1 MSRIPFRPRVA
12 RLAAAALL
20 ALALAGCGASTLP
33 QIHSENERLASA
45 RRLMVQRDWGIAA
58 ELLTTYVQNNGG
70 SAQVDEAIYLL
81 GECHLRLKDY
91 AGAQSDFQRLIRD
104 FPESDSAA
112 AGEYMLGEA
121 FWGNARGPDF
131 DQEDTQKALAQWEQF
146 LTRHPDHARAPEARS
161 RVVTARTRL
170 ARKTLDAATLYW
182 KMRHTGPSR
191 LYFQK
196 VVDDFPD
203 TPLVGDALIGL
214 ALCDA
219 QQGKRDESV
228 AALRDLETRFPGTP
242 LAARAAHERQ
252 RVESG
257 KVKAAK
263 PPRHLPPSE
272 GAPGQLP

>member
-1 MSRIPFRPRVA
+1 MTRTPVSTRASRLV
-12 RLAAAALL
+12 AAALL

-33 QIHSENERLASA
+33 QIHSEGERLANA
-45 RRLMVQRDWGIAA
+45 RRLMGQRDWGIAA

-81 GECHLRLKDY
+81 GECHLRLKDF

-104 FPESDSAA
+104 FPESDSASA
-112 AGEYMLGEA
+112 AEFMLGEA
-121 FWGNARGPDF
+121 YWGNARGPDF

-146 LTRHPDHARAPEARS
+146 LTRYPDHARAPEARS

-170 ARKTLDAATLYW
+170 ARKTLDAADLYW
-182 KMRHTGPSR
+182 KLRHTGPSR
-191 LYFQK
+191 LYYQK
-196 VVDDFPD
+196 VVDEFPD

-219 QQGKRDESV
+219 QQGKREESV
-228 AALRDLETRFPGTP
+228 AALRELEARFPGTP
-242 LAARAAHERQ
+242 LAVRAARERQ

-257 KVKAAK
+257 KVKPAK
-263 PPRHLPPSE
+263 PPRNLPPSE
-272 GAPGQLP
+272 VAPGQLP